1 MVDGTDQRDD
11 CSNHNTPEAGHC
23 REVHV
28 GNLVQLEVEERSKG
42 FLRFWQSVV
51 QPGGWTVLNRGG
63 ELSTPS
69 TSIVGLSLPCHSL
82 SETHPAGEDEGGEGA
97 NEGAHLVAI
106 GEEHAENKGTKH
118 RAAHDAEDA
127 KSSLKNAREVL
138 DHEHDP
144 VADDAE
150 AHGQQL
156 CGEGGLR
163 LCQLDITAR
172 LYKVPK
178 QSNFEEEFEDN
189 TAPEGNSG
197 QRVETTRDC

>member
-1 MVDGTDQRDD
+1 MVNRTDQRDD
-11 CSNHNTPEAGHC
+11 CSDHDTPEASHC

-28 GNLVQLEVEERSKG
+28 GNLVQLEVQERSKR

-69 TSIVGLSLPCHSL
+69 ASIVGLSLPRHSL

-118 RAAHDAEDA
+118 RAAHDPEDA

-138 DHEHDP
+138 DHEHDA
-144 VADDAE
+144 VADDTE
-150 AHGQQL
+150 AHGKQL
-156 CGEGGLR
+156 CREGGLR
-163 LCQLDITAR
+163 LRQLDITTR
-172 LYKVPK
+172 LYKVPR

-197 QRVETTRDC
+197 QRVETTRDR

>member
-1 MVDGTDQRDD
+1 MIDWTDQRDD
-11 CSNHNTPEAGHC
+11 CSDNDTPEASHR

-28 GNLVQLEVEERSKG
+28 GNLVQLEVQERSKR

-69 TSIVGLSLPCHSL
+69 TSVVGLSLPCHSL

-118 RAAHDAEDA
+118 RATHDPEDP

-138 DHEHDP
+138 DHEHDA
-144 VADDAE
+144 VADDPE
-150 AHGQQL
+150 APGKQL
-156 CGEGGLR
+156 CREGGLR
-163 LCQLDITAR
+163 LRQLDITTR
-172 LYKVPK
+172 LYKVPR
-178 QSNFEEEFEDN
+178 QSNFEE
-189 TAPEGNSG
+189 
-197 QRVETTRDC
+197 